1 MINMRKNKKISL
13 SVKKSFHH
21 LPIQLVK
28 DIHSVSSA
36 HGTPG
41 VLQQFML
48 ESVATPHGAK
58 ANCYAHFL
66 GMKSGID
73 KKGMIVHGALTNRNS
88 KSQPGESCSKM
99 NSKTPLQFSMRDRA
113 SAQLI
118 DRVLCDNPNKT
129 FFFKPPYVDDILK
142 LRLPRGFHMGC
153 AIVGGQ
159 DYHFLR
165 REGINV
171 ILRSKLFYPLLSS
184 SVKEQLLAAKEAGQ
198 RHVWS
203 HVAGWSGRMKLVDAR
218 GKIIV
223 NPAPKKASGQN
234 TALMTL
240 TNKADHHY
248 PSLDYDT
255 FVGFF
260 IVKSRS
266 ARVSSRGKPVDIREM
281 KARLK
286 ALGVPSNVI
295 NARLPGNMRS
305 AAAPL
310 QRNM

>member
-1 MINMRKNKKISL
+1 MRKHKITPSL
-13 SVKKSFHH
+13 KNTFSHM
-21 LPIQLVK
+21 PNQLVNK
-28 DIHSVSSA
+28 IHRVSNSNE
-36 HGTPG
+36 TLG
-41 VLQQFML
+41 VLPYFML
-48 ESVATPHGAK
+48 ESIATPHGAK

-66 GMKSGID
+66 GLKSGIN
-73 KKGMIVHGALTNRNS
+73 KKGIIVRGALTNRNG
-88 KSQPGESCSKM
+88 KSQPGESCSKI
-99 NSKTPLQFSMRDRA
+99 SAKTPLQFSRRQTA

-129 FFFKPPYVDDILK
+129 FFFKPPYLDGILK

-171 ILRSKLFYPLLSS
+171 ILKSKLFLPILST
-184 SVKEQLLAAKEAGQ
+184 SVKEQLLAAKELGH
-198 RHVWS
+198 RYVWS
-203 HVAGWSGRMKLVDAR
+203 HVAGWSGRMKLIDAK
-218 GKIIV
+218 GKIIL
-223 NPAPKKASGQN
+223 NPIPIKASGQN

-260 IVKSRS
+260 IIKSRS
-266 ARVSSRGKPVDIREM
+266 ARVSNVGNPINVRQM

-286 ALGVPSNVI
+286 ELGVPSHLV
-295 NARLPGNMRS
+295 NARLPKNMRS

-310 QRNM
+310 RDSI